1 MKTLIV
7 ALLLAWWQP
16 LQQAPAAPATPSPAA
31 SPAAQMPPPAQPAGP
46 PEYIVGPQD
55 LLAVSVR
62 GVAELT
68 RDVIVDQDGTFDFP
82 YIGRIAA
89 GGKGVRGIEA
99 DIKSRLSPRY
109 LLNPTVN
116 VDVKAFRSQ
125 VVYVFG
131 AVLRPGSVRIAG
143 NATLMSVLAEAGFST
158 KSGSV
163 ITITRWPKGTKA
175 SGPAANAPGA
185 ETIRVNRK
193 ELEFGSAQGIALQD
207 GDTIT
212 VPDAEKYTVTGYVRS
227 PGVFEL
233 DGEISVLQALAI
245 AGGVAEQ
252 GAANRIEIQ
261 RIGEPKPFKNVKMTD
276 PVKPGDIITV
286 PRKRI

>member
-1 MKTLIV
+1 MKTLAF
-7 ALLLAWWQP
+7 ALLLALWQP
-16 LQQAPAAPATPSPAA
+16 AQQLPASAPVTPPAPVQPAAL
-31 SPAAQMPPPAQPAGP
+31 

-55 LLAVSVR
+55 LLAVSVQ

-89 GGKGVRGIEA
+89 GGKGVRAIEA
-99 DIKSRLSPRY
+99 DIKGKLSPRY
-109 LLNPTVN
+109 LLNPIVN

-131 AVLRPGSVRIAG
+131 AVVRPGSVRIAG

-163 ITITRWPKGTKA
+163 ITITRWPKGTKV
-175 SGPAANAPGA
+175 SGPAANAPNA

-193 ELEFGSAQGIALQD
+193 ELEFGSAQSIALQD
-207 GDTIT
+207 GDTIS
-212 VPDAEKYTVTGYVRS
+212 VPEAEKYTITGYVRS

-245 AGGVAEQ
+245 AGGVTEQ
-252 GAANRIEIQ
+252 GASNRIEIQ
-261 RIGEPKPFKNVKMTD
+261 RQGVEKPIKKVKMTD
-276 PVKPGDIITV
+276 LVKPGDIITV